1 VIAEWQAEFDEVV
14 QGVRKRMREIA
25 VLLFE
30 DGLISSLR

>member
-1 VIAEWQAEFDEVV
+1 VIAELQAEFDEVV
-14 QGVRKRMREIA
+14 HGVRKRMREVA